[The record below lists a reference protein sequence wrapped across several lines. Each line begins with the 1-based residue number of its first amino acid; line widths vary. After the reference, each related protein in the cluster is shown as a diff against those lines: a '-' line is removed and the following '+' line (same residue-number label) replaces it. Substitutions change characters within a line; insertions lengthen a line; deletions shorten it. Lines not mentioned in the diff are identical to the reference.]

1 VTSPL
6 ASARMLSLP
15 LRITPEGQLERTDP
29 VSSLL
34 AMIQAMAATSRSA
47 WPHAPWFGLQELFA
61 EASTEVQEHPRIV
74 AALNASFAG
83 LGIQWAR
90 VSAVRRPPSRTP
102 GERNF
107 DITLL
112 VDGKPAY
119 GNVAASS
126 PVAG

>member
-1 VTSPL
+1 
-6 ASARMLSLP
+6 MLSLP

-29 VSSLL
+29 VTSLL
-34 AMIQAMAATSRSA
+34 GVVQAMAATSRQA

-61 EASTEVQEHPRIV
+61 EASAEVQDHPRLV
-74 AALNASFAG
+74 TALNAAFAG
-83 LGIQWAR
+83 LGVDWAR
-90 VSAVRRPPSRTP
+90 VSSVRRPHSRVQ

-112 VDGKPAY
+112 VDGKPSY
-119 GNVAASS
+119 GKVTPTS

>member
-1 VTSPL
+1 MTAPFS
-6 ASARMLSLP
+6 SARMLSLP
-15 LRITPEGQLERTDP
+15 LRITADGQLERTDP
-29 VSSLL
+29 VTSLL
-34 AMIQAMAATSRSA
+34 AMVQAMAATSRQA

-61 EASTEVQEHPRIV
+61 EASPDVQEHPRLV

-83 LGIQWAR
+83 LGIAWAR
-90 VSAVRRPPSRTP
+90 VSAVRRPPSRTL

-126 PVAG
+126 PVSG

>member
-1 VTSPL
+1 
-6 ASARMLSLP
+6 MISLP

-29 VSSLL
+29 VTSLL
-34 AMIQAMAATSRSA
+34 GMVQAMAATSKQA

-61 EASTEVQEHPRIV
+61 DASPDVQDHPRIV

-83 LGIQWAR
+83 LGVDWAR
-90 VSAVRRPPSRTP
+90 VSAVRRPKRQNP
-102 GERNF
+102 GERTF

-112 VDGKPAY
+112 IDGKPAY

>member
-1 VTSPL
+1 
-6 ASARMLSLP
+6 MLSLP

>member
-1 VTSPL
+1 MTAPF

-29 VSSLL
+29 LSSLL
-34 AMIQAMAATSRSA
+34 EMMRAMAATSRQA

-61 EASTEVQEHPRIV
+61 EASPDVQEHPRLV
-74 AALNASFAG
+74 LALNAAFAG
-83 LGIQWAR
+83 LGINWAR
-90 VSAVRRPPSRTP
+90 VSSVRKPHTRVH

-112 VDGKPAY
+112 IDGKPAF

-126 PVAG
+126 PMAG

>member
-1 VTSPL
+1 
-6 ASARMLSLP
+6 MLSLP

-34 AMIQAMAATSRSA
+34 EMVRAMAATSKRA

-61 EASTEVQEHPRIV
+61 DASPDVQEHPRLV
-74 AALNASFAG
+74 LALNTAFIG
-83 LGIQWAR
+83 LGVDWAR
-90 VSAVRRPPSRTP
+90 VSSVRKPQSRVQ

-112 VDGKPAY
+112 IDGKPAF
-119 GNVAASS
+119 GSVAASS
-126 PVAG
+126 PLAG

>member
-1 VTSPL
+1 
-6 ASARMLSLP
+6 MLSLP

-29 VSSLL
+29 VTSLL
-34 AMIQAMAATSRSA
+34 GMVQAMAATSKQA

-61 EASTEVQEHPRIV
+61 EASLDVQDHPRIV

-83 LGIQWAR
+83 LGIGWAR
-90 VSAVRRPPSRTP
+90 VSSVRKPASRVH

-112 VDGKPAY
+112 IDGKPAY

>member
-1 VTSPL
+1 
-6 ASARMLSLP
+6 MLSLP

-29 VSSLL
+29 VTSLL
-34 AMIQAMAATSRSA
+34 GMVQAMAATSKQA
-47 WPHAPWFGLQELFA
+47 WPHAPWFGLQEMFA
-61 EASTEVQEHPRIV
+61 DASMDVQDHPRIV

-83 LGIQWAR
+83 LGVDWAR
-90 VSAVRRPPSRTP
+90 VSAVRRPPSRVP

-112 VDGKPAY
+112 IDGKPAY

>member
-1 VTSPL
+1 
-6 ASARMLSLP
+6 MLSLP

-29 VSSLL
+29 VTSLL
-34 AMIQAMAATSRSA
+34 GMVQAMAATSRTA

-61 EASTEVQEHPRIV
+61 DASLEVQDHPRIV
-74 AALNASFAG
+74 NAINASFAG
-83 LGIQWAR
+83 LGVEWAR
-90 VSAVRRPPSRTP
+90 VSAVRRPATRVY

-112 VDGKPAY
+112 IDGKPAY
-119 GNVAASS
+119 GQVAAST

>member
-1 VTSPL
+1 
-6 ASARMLSLP
+6 MLSLP

-34 AMIQAMAATSRSA
+34 EMVRAMAATSKQA

-61 EASTEVQEHPRIV
+61 DASPDVQEHPRLV
-74 AALNASFAG
+74 LALNAAFAG
-83 LGIQWAR
+83 LGVDWAR
-90 VSAVRRPPSRTP
+90 VSSVRKPQTRVH

-112 VDGKPAY
+112 INGKPAF
-119 GNVAASS
+119 GSVAASS
-126 PVAG
+126 PIAG

>member
-1 VTSPL
+1 
-6 ASARMLSLP
+6 MLSLP
-15 LRITPEGQLERTDP
+15 LRITQEGQLERTDP
-29 VSSLL
+29 VTSLL
-34 AMIQAMAATSRSA
+34 GMVQAMAATSRQA

-61 EASTEVQEHPRIV
+61 DASADVQEHPRLV

-83 LGIQWAR
+83 LGIGWAR
-90 VSAVRRPPSRTP
+90 VSSVRRPKTRDP

-112 VDGKPAY
+112 IDGKASY
-119 GNVAASS
+119 GTVAASS

>member
-1 VTSPL
+1 
-6 ASARMLSLP
+6 MLSLP

-29 VSSLL
+29 VTSLL
-34 AMIQAMAATSRSA
+34 GMVQAMAATSKQA

-61 EASTEVQEHPRIV
+61 DASTEVQDHPRIV
-74 AALNASFAG
+74 AALNAAFAG
-83 LGIQWAR
+83 LGVEWAR
-90 VSAVRRPPSRTP
+90 VSAVKRPPTRVH

-119 GNVAASS
+119 GNVAAST

>member
-1 VTSPL
+1 
-6 ASARMLSLP
+6 MLSLP

-29 VSSLL
+29 VTSLL
-34 AMIQAMAATSRSA
+34 GMMQAMAATSRQA

-61 EASTEVQEHPRIV
+61 DASPDVQEHPRLV
-74 AALNASFAG
+74 AALNASFTG
-83 LGIQWAR
+83 LGVSWAC
-90 VSAVRRPPSRTP
+90 VTSVRRPHTRVP

-112 VDGKPAY
+112 IDGKPAY
-119 GNVAASS
+119 GSVAATS

>member
-1 VTSPL
+1 
-6 ASARMLSLP
+6 MLSLP
-15 LRITPEGQLERTDP
+15 LRITAEGQLERTDP

-34 AMIQAMAATSRSA
+34 GMIQAMAATSRSA
-47 WPHAPWFGLQELFA
+47 WPHAPWFGLQEFFA
-61 EASTEVQEHPRIV
+61 EASLDVQEHPRIV

-83 LGIQWAR
+83 LGVQWAR
-90 VSAVRRPPSRTP
+90 VSAVRRPPSRVP

-119 GNVAASS
+119 GSVAASS

>member
-1 VTSPL
+1 
-6 ASARMLSLP
+6 MLSLP

-34 AMIQAMAATSRSA
+34 GIIKAMAATSRTA

-61 EASTEVQEHPRIV
+61 ESSLDLQEHPRIV
-74 AALNASFAG
+74 SALNTSFAG
-83 LGIQWAR
+83 LGIDWAR
-90 VSAVRRPPSRTP
+90 VSAVRRPPTRVP

-112 VDGKPAY
+112 IDGKPAY

>member
-1 VTSPL
+1 
-6 ASARMLSLP
+6 MLSLP

-34 AMIQAMAATSRSA
+34 GMIQAMAATSRSA

-90 VSAVRRPPSRTP
+90 VSAVRRPPSRMP

>member
-1 VTSPL
+1 
-6 ASARMLSLP
+6 MLSLP

-34 AMIQAMAATSRSA
+34 GMVQAMAATSKQA

-61 EASTEVQEHPRIV
+61 DASMEVQDHPRIV
-74 AALNASFAG
+74 TAVNAAFAE
-83 LGIQWAR
+83 LGINWAR
-90 VSAVRRPPSRTP
+90 VSAVKRPPSRVQ

-107 DITLL
+107 NITLL
-112 VDGKPAY
+112 VDGQPAY

>member
-1 VTSPL
+1 
-6 ASARMLSLP
+6 MLSLP
-15 LRITPEGQLERTDP
+15 LRITPEGQLERTDA

-34 AMIQAMAATSRSA
+34 GMIQAMAATSRTA
-47 WPHAPWFGLQELFA
+47 WPHAPWFGMQELFA
-61 EASTEVQEHPRIV
+61 EASLDVQEHPRLV
-74 AALNASFAG
+74 AALNAAFAG
-83 LGIQWAR
+83 LGVGWAR
-90 VSAVRRPPSRTP
+90 VSAVRRPPARAY

-112 VDGKPAY
+112 IDGKPAY

>member
-1 VTSPL
+1 MTAPL

-34 AMIQAMAATSRSA
+34 GMIQAMAATSRSA

-61 EASTEVQEHPRIV
+61 DASLEVQEHPRIV

-90 VSAVRRPPSRTP
+90 VSAVRRPFSRTP